1 MVVWCGFLNRFHNM
15 SIKRPVQMLA
25 MSKSLSLC
33 VLSVYGFRI
42 RRQGKQGRNMQ
53 TSRFYPCAACAN
65 LIFEMIKITVL
76 LRFMQK
82 ENIIETS

>member
-1 MVVWCGFLNRFHNM
+1 
-15 SIKRPVQMLA
+15 MLA
-25 MSKSLSLC
+25 MSKSLQLMCSLC
-33 VLSVYGFRI
+33 VWV
-42 RRQGKQGRNMQ
+42 QNQETGKQGRNMQ